1 MNGKGK
7 CVSCAKDQKKI
18 IFLLWFLT
26 PCKRSEKN
34 HLPLKWFSKTPW
46 LHAQNKKKSSMTD

>member
-7 CVSCAKDQKKI
+7 CVSCAKYQKNI

-26 PCKRSEKN
+26 PCKITEKN
-34 HLPLKWFSKTPW
+34 HLPLKWFSKMPW
-46 LHAQNKKKSSMTD
+46 LHAQKKIND